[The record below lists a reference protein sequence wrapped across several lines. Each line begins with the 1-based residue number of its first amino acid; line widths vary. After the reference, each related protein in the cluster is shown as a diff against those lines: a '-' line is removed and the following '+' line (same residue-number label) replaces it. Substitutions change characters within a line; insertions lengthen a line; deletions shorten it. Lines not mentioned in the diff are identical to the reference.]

1 MDWLVLEGTFMEPE
15 DGEAA
20 YLTPEPPETG
30 VETVQ
35 L

>member
-1 MDWLVLEGTFMEPE
+1 MEPE
-15 DGEAA
+15 AGEAA